1 MGQYNLQSSS
11 PCSQQINE
19 SEGAS
24 ARESKSTR
32 KVAQQIST
40 FKKPGYE
47 KYPNKTTN
55 NVQTTRWKQILFE
68 CLSK

>member
-1 MGQYNLQSSS
+1 M
-11 PCSQQINE
+11 NE

-32 KVAQQIST
+32 KVAKQIST

-47 KYPNKTTN
+47 KYTNETTKN
-55 NVQTTRWKQILFE
+55 TQTTQ
-68 CLSK
+68 